1 MATFGEETKT
11 ATATTPS
18 AAYEAGGAGGKFRKK
33 PFRRAQATP
42 YDRPPTSLRNP
53 SWLSKLV
60 VDPASKLINAG
71 ARRFFGS
78 LFHKALPPPP
88 ALPAIS
94 ALQLPETQQDSRNVH
109 QASGPNSHDGVLNH
123 EIQKRVDAA
132 NNVEGSAFS
141 ELEQL
146 LKQKT
151 FSRYEIDRLTELL
164 HSKAADS
171 PHEDSGNG
179 IGVSKSASDASKGLL
194 GDNKPERV
202 VPHGVASSS
211 MISKKIHDD
220 DVASPAEL
228 AKTYMGSRQSQVSPS
243 VLSYRSQTVREVV
256 PFVSQSPTSSFTKR
270 PRVTD
275 NGFAT
280 PKSLGRSALYNM
292 ARTPYSRLRPTD
304 FHKGGSSTHNY
315 LNAGPSSSTLEH
327 EDMYGSKQL
336 SLKRRSS
343 VLDGDDLGSIGPIR
357 RIRQKSN
364 LSYNNYS
371 NNSGSSLHT
380 RGTGAISAV
389 AKNHQLSTRTL
400 EKNKDTATPSTSR
413 FIVPTKS
420 SETAAKIL
428 EVINKLSPREKAS
441 ESKRTAMKDHKFPT
455 QLTKDMLHGQALRS
469 LEPLDSSRLL
479 QTAQIMA
486 ATDSQAKPIIPDGD
500 NSTLPKL
507 RSVEENQPEKYV
519 DTLSHVAR
527 SNMTFSERDVTVDAD
542 LVCPMPI
549 VPSPPQE
556 KRAFKMNAFEDSYE
570 MNDDQV
576 SSGFASN
583 PFLEGNAKQE
593 MAHSNSKSDSP
604 EAQFQHK
611 TASLPEHNTPHGVSS
626 KKIHEENP
634 RNDTA
639 GIGCTDFSTSADV
652 HTAKP
657 KNAFGTATEGSN
669 LTLHGSE
676 LEILSSPNNYTSDA
690 TSMSSKLPGG
700 DKSLKIGINGKLDS
714 SYVASTST
722 IATNSLFAT
731 PSNNLSNGKVFSSV
745 LAANDSESNAI
756 TSVSDQTAPSMSAS
770 AATNV
775 ATTSSVF
782 GFVGSS
788 VLSATTFSAS
798 TSCNTEN
805 PDLKAISDK
814 VENGGSGI
822 ENLKS
827 STSFSGMSGATN
839 TNNIFGTD
847 TSAKLSIT
855 AQPQGSFFSSGGD
868 SVASAK
874 FLPGSGD
881 SSSAPQT
888 ISSQFGSPKPS
899 EGFGNPA
906 GVNTSFSSFTS
917 IAPADSKPFGSG
929 PTAAES
935 NKVVP
940 NSISSSIF
948 AFGNTSNGVTCSTP
962 SFGVSSVSTA
972 PETLSGTIPPSSS
985 NPASTTSSHGSGTVV
1000 STSSTTAPAM
1010 FSFSASSVSP
1020 STTAGVFSFGGN
1032 STPSFPS
1039 TTTPPTVFGFG
1050 GSSAA
1055 SSSTSSTPG
1064 IFSFGSSSAV
1074 SSSGTTAPT
1083 VFSFGSS
1090 STPSSSSNT
1099 TQAVFSFGGN
1109 SAASSSNSTPA
1120 LFGFGG
1126 GSGSSSSS
1134 STTTTTSSVFGLG
1147 GNSGAFSSGSSAS
1160 PGGVFSFAATSANNP
1175 TSTGTFNFGATS
1187 PSAASFGSSPSS
1199 ISFTTFG
1206 ASSSTFSTPKT
1217 VPSLFGSS
1225 PASAASGSLPVF
1237 GFGAASSAT
1246 PSQSVFGNSTPSF
1259 TASPN
1264 DQMTM
1269 EDTMAEDHLQSGS
1282 TPAPVSVFGQ
1292 PPSNSPV
1299 PISPFVFGTPNP
1311 SPNPFQ
1317 FGGLQNQG
1325 APTQNPPPFQ
1335 ASGSLEFNGGGG
1347 SFSLGSSGPSDK
1359 SGRRIVKVNRSKN
1372 RKK

>member
-1 MATFGEETKT
+1 MSTFGEETKA

-18 AAYEAGGAGGKFRKK
+18 PAFEVGGAGGKFRKK
-33 PFRRAQATP
+33 PFRRAQTTP

-94 ALQLPETQQDSRNVH
+94 APQLPVGPDFLSTETQQDSRNVH
-109 QASGPNSHDGVLNH
+109 QASGPKSHDGALNL
-123 EIQKRVDAA
+123 EIQKRGEAA
-132 NNVEGSAFS
+132 TNVEGSAFS

-179 IGVSKSASDASKGLL
+179 IDVSKSASDASKGLL
-194 GDNKPERV
+194 GDYKPEGV
-202 VPHGVASSS
+202 VPHGVTSSA
-211 MISKKIHDD
+211 MISKKIHDN

-243 VLSYRSQTVREVV
+243 VLSFRSQTVREAV
-256 PFVSQSPTSSFTKR
+256 PFVSQSPTTSFAKR

-275 NGFAT
+275 NCFAT

-292 ARTPYSRLRPTD
+292 ARTPYSR
-304 FHKGGSSTHNY
+304 GGSSTRNY

-343 VLDGDDLGSIGPIR
+343 ALDGDDLGSIGPIR

-364 LSYNNYS
+364 LFYNNNS
-371 NNSGSSLHT
+371 DNNGVSLHT

-389 AKNHQLSTRTL
+389 SKYHQFSTRTL
-400 EKNKDTATPSTSR
+400 EKNKDIATPSTSR

-441 ESKRTAMKDHKFPT
+441 ESKRTAIKDHTLPA
-455 QLTKDMLHGQALRS
+455 QLTKNMLHGQALRS
-469 LEPLDSSRLL
+469 LEPMDSSRLF

-486 ATDSQAKPIIPDGD
+486 ATDSQAEPIIPDGG

-507 RSVEENQPEKYV
+507 CSAEENQTEKFV
-519 DTLSHVAR
+519 DTVSHRAR
-527 SNMTFSERDVTVDAD
+527 SNVTLSEKDVTVNAD
-542 LVCPMPI
+542 LVCSMPI
-549 VPSPPQE
+549 VSPPPQE
-556 KRAFKMNAFEDSYE
+556 KRAFKMSAFEDSFE
-570 MNDDQV
+570 LDNDPV
-576 SSGFASN
+576 SPGFASN
-583 PFLEGNAKQE
+583 PFPEGNAKQE
-593 MAHSNSKSDSP
+593 MAHSNNKSVSP

-611 TASLPEHNTPHGVSS
+611 TASLPEHNTPHGVLS

-634 RNDTA
+634 SNDN
-639 GIGCTDFSTSADV
+639 ADV
-652 HTAKP
+652 HAAKAN
-657 KNAFGTATEGSN
+657 NAFGTASEGPN
-669 LTLHGSE
+669 LTLPGSE
-676 LEILSSPNNYTSDA
+676 LKILSSPNNYTSDV
-690 TSMSSKLPGG
+690 TSLSSQFPGG
-700 DKSLKIGINGKLDS
+700 DKSLKIGTNGKLDPS
-714 SYVASTST
+714 LVASTST
-722 IATNSLFAT
+722 TATNSLFAT
-731 PSNNLSNGKVFSSV
+731 PSNNLSNGKVS
-745 LAANDSESNAI
+745 SESNAI
-756 TSVSDQTAPSMSAS
+756 TSVSGQTAPSMSAS

-782 GFVGSS
+782 RLVGSS
-788 VLSATTFSAS
+788 SVLPATTFSAS
-798 TSCNTEN
+798 TSYNTET
-805 PDLKAISDK
+805 PDLKAKSEK
-814 VENGGSGI
+814 VENSGSGI

-827 STSFSGMSGATN
+827 ATSFSGMSYATN
-839 TNNIFGTD
+839 TSNIFGTD
-847 TSAKLSIT
+847 TSAKLFIT
-855 AQPQGSFFSSGGD
+855 AQPQGSLFSSGGD
-868 SVASAK
+868 SVTSAK
-874 FLPGSGD
+874 LPESGD
-881 SSSAPQT
+881 SSNAPQT

-899 EGFGNPA
+899 EGFGNSA

-917 IAPADSKPFGSG
+917 IAPSDDTKPLGSG

-935 NKVVP
+935 NKVVS

-948 AFGNTSNGVTCSTP
+948 AFGNTASNVITSSTP
-962 SFGVSSVSTA
+962 SFGVSSVSPA
-972 PETLSGTIPPSSS
+972 PETPSGTKPPSSS
-985 NPASTTSSHGSGTVV
+985 NLASTTSSHGSGTVV
-1000 STSSTTAPAM
+1000 STSSSTAPAM

-1020 STTAGVFSFGGN
+1020 SPTTAGVFSFGGS
-1032 STPSFPS
+1032 STASFSS

-1055 SSSTSSTPG
+1055 SSSTTSTPG
-1064 IFSFGSSSAV
+1064 IFSFGGSSAA
-1074 SSSGTTAPT
+1074 STSGTTTRT

-1090 STPSSSSNT
+1090 STPSSSCNT
-1099 TQAVFSFGGN
+1099 AQAVFSFGGN

-1126 GSGSSSSS
+1126 GGGSGSFSS
-1134 STTTTTSSVFGLG
+1134 STTTTSVPSVFGLG

-1187 PSAASFGSSPSS
+1187 SSAASFGSSPSS

-1206 ASSSTFSTPKT
+1206 ASSTFSTPKT
-1217 VPSLFGSS
+1217 VPTLFGSS

-1269 EDTMAEDHLQSGS
+1269 EDTMAEDNLQSGS

-1299 PISPFVFGTPNP
+1299 PISPSFVFGSPNP

-1347 SFSLGSSGPSDK
+1347 SFSLGSNGPSDK